1 MLRMIGAEFFKL
13 RKRPMTW
20 WMLGIM
26 AAITTITFTVN
37 YQLGHHSSSATTV
50 RNSLNRTYLPNG
62 VHTAVSAANALWG
75 ILVVVAIA
83 VVMGNEFQYGT
94 LRTQLAMGLRRIPYV
109 LAKAIAVFLAGI
121 IGLAIIILFGIGLSA
136 LLTAIDGKAMQWSG
150 AFGQEFW
157 QGIGAQLLGTATTFT
172 LALFI
177 TLLAR
182 QVVAGVAVV
191 LGYTILESTITS
203 LLTALGGGWAKAVNF
218 FLTPNE
224 RAISYGLNRSTDFN
238 KHLLSVPVATT
249 LLAVYAVI
257 FLVASLFIFN
267 RRDVKG
273 AG

>member
-1 MLRMIGAEFFKL
+1 MGSMIAAELFKL

-26 AAITTITFTVN
+26 AAITTLVFTVN
-37 YQLGHHSSSATTV
+37 YQLGHHSGSSATV
-50 RNSLNRTYLPNG
+50 RQSLHRVYLPQG
-62 VHTAVSAANALWG
+62 AHTAVTAANALWG
-75 ILVVVAIA
+75 ILVVIAVA

-94 LRTQLAMGLRRIPYV
+94 LRTQLAMGLGRIPYI
-109 LAKAIAVFLAGI
+109 LAKAIAVFLAGT
-121 IGLAIIILFGIGLSA
+121 IGLALIILFGLGLSV
-136 LLTAIDGKAMQWSG
+136 LLTAIDGMPMQWGG
-150 AFGQEFW
+150 AFGQAFW

-224 RAISYGLNRSTDFN
+224 RAISYGLNRSQEFN
-238 KHLLSVPVATT
+238 SHLLPTAAAAALLVA
-249 LLAVYAVI
+249 YAVI
-257 FLVASLFIFN
+257 FLAASIVIFN

-273 AG
+273 SA

>member
-26 AAITTITFTVN
+26 AAITTLVFTVN
-37 YQLGHHSSSATTV
+37 YQLGHHSSNATTV
-50 RNSLNRTYLPNG
+50 RNSLDRTYFPQG
-62 VHTAVSAANALWG
+62 AHTAVSAANALWG
-75 ILVVVAIA
+75 ILVVIAVA

-94 LRTQLAMGLRRIPYV
+94 LRTQLAMGLRRIPYI

-121 IGLAIIILFGIGLSA
+121 IGLAVIILFGIGLSV
-136 LLTAIDGKAMQWSG
+136 LLTAIDGASMQWKG
-150 AFGQEFW
+150 AFGQAFW

-224 RAISYGLNRSTDFN
+224 RAISYGLNRSDDFN
-238 KHLLSVPVATT
+238 KHLLSTPVAAT
-249 LLAVYAVI
+249 LLVAYAVI
-257 FLVASLFIFN
+257 FLVASLVIFN

-273 AG
+273 SA

>member
-26 AAITTITFTVN
+26 AAITTLVFTIN

-50 RNSLNRTYLPNG
+50 RNSLNRTYLPQG

-75 ILVVVAIA
+75 ILVVIAVA

-94 LRTQLAMGLRRIPYV
+94 LRTQLAMGLRRIPYL
-109 LAKAIAVFLAGI
+109 LAKAIAVFLAGV
-121 IGLAIIILFGIGLSA
+121 IGLAVIILFGIGLSV
-136 LLTAIDGKAMQWSG
+136 LLTAIDGKAIQWSG

-224 RAISYGLNRSTDFN
+224 RAISYGLNRSEDFN
-238 KHLLSVPVATT
+238 KNLLSAPVAAT

-257 FLVASLFIFN
+257 FLVASIFIFN
-267 RRDVKG
+267 RRDIKG

>member
-1 MLRMIGAEFFKL
+1 MGSMIAAEFFKL

-37 YQLGHHSSSATTV
+37 YQLGHHSSNATRV
-50 RNSLNRTYLPNG
+50 RDTLDRTYLPQG
-62 VHTAVSAANALWG
+62 VHTAVSAATAFWG
-75 ILVVVAIA
+75 ILVVIAIA
-83 VVMGNEFQYGT
+83 VVVGNEFQYGT
-94 LRTQLAMGLRRIPYV
+94 IRTQLAMGLRRIPYL

-121 IGLAIIILFGIGLSA
+121 IGLAIIILFGIGLSL
-136 LLTAIDGKAMQWSG
+136 LLTVMDGVMIQWSG

-157 QGIGAQLLGTATTFT
+157 QGIGTTLLGAATRYT

-191 LGYTILESTITS
+191 LGYTILEGTITS
-203 LLTALGGGWAKAVNF
+203 ILSSFGGGWAKAVNF
-218 FLTPNE
+218 FITPNE
-224 RAISYGLNRSTDFN
+224 RAIAYGVDRSQAFN
-238 KHLLSVPVATT
+238 KELFSPPTAAA
-249 LLAVYAVI
+249 LLAAYVVI
-257 FLVASLFIFN
+257 FLVVSLIIFN

-273 AG
+273 AA